1 MPSKDPNRVSLV
13 LLALIA
19 CLGAAWIVFSG
30 FAAPSLIE
38 HAYRNDSW
46 PVFNRLISGHRSQ
59 DLSQL
64 LSSWSRLRWR
74 LLLEFSF
81 FGVLILACIRPEFR
95 AAFIGARPETAGKTR
110 DSFTSSHGW
119 LFVALVAAY
128 PLLCL
133 AVARLAHLQG
143 ILLFDP
149 HDLKVYFNSA
159 GWVAGQ
165 GKLYLNVRSEYP
177 ILANLIFAFIRW
189 LSFKVRILN
198 DEFSNFSLI
207 WVVFAVAALLSL
219 FAGLAKRNI
228 VWRSWL
234 ILLLLA
240 PATVYFSLLRYDIY
254 PIVFCFFGLDC
265 LRRREWNLG
274 AMLLGIC
281 IALKGYALILVPALF
296 VFCFFQIGMTDALL
310 VALIALLPFLASH
323 LAVFLWGGREAL
335 LAPYKLQVFRGF
347 NGESTFDSLFFLASY
362 LGASQPAIA
371 KLSAWLLKAHIPIIC
386 QAVVGLGACLFRP
399 DRFELFVDAALLSV
413 LGFITF
419 SPYYSPQYVL
429 WLIPFLLFTADQILL
444 FLGIL
449 LAWSSY
455 LYFPVSYYLRNN
467 YPVFFGFI
475 VLLVAVIR
483 FSMMVRLLQKRGL
496 TEDLSPLPL
505 QGFFETLQGLRP
517 RLGRTNA

>member
-1 MPSKDPNRVSLV
+1 MLTKNPNRVSLV
-13 LLALIA
+13 LLVAIVS
-19 CLGAAWIVFSG
+19 LGAAWIVFSRY
-30 FAAPSLIE
+30 AAPSLIE
-38 HAYRNDSW
+38 HAYHGDSW
-46 PVFNRLISGHRSQ
+46 RVFNWLISGHRSQ

-64 LSSWSRLRWR
+64 LSSWTKLQWR
-74 LLLEFSF
+74 LLLGFSSV
-81 FGVLILACIRPEFR
+81 GLLILACIRPEFR
-95 AAFIGARPETAGKTR
+95 AAFTGALPESGKTHG
-110 DSFTSSHGW
+110 SFASSHW
-119 LFVALVAAY
+119 SVFLALFAAY

-133 AVARLAHLQG
+133 SVARVAHLRR

-149 HDLKVYFNSA
+149 HDLRIYFNSA

-177 ILANLIFAFIRW
+177 ILANLIFGFVRW
-189 LSFKVRILN
+189 LSLKVRILN
-198 DEFSNFSLI
+198 DELGNFSLI
-207 WVVFAVAALLSL
+207 WMAFAALALLCL
-219 FAGLAKRNI
+219 FACLGKRNI
-228 VWRSWL
+228 VWRTWL
-234 ILLLLA
+234 IVLLLA

-265 LRRREWNLG
+265 MRRRKWQLG
-274 AMLLGIC
+274 ALLLGFC

-296 VFCFFQIGMTDALL
+296 VFCFFQIGMADALV

-323 LAVFLWGGREAL
+323 VAVFVWGGQEAL

-347 NGESTFDSLFFLASY
+347 NGESSFDSLFFLASR
-362 LGASQPAIA
+362 LGVSEPTIA
-371 KLSAWLLKAHIPIIC
+371 KLSAWLLKAHIPTVF
-386 QAVVGLGACLFRP
+386 QAAVGLGVCLLRP
-399 DRFELFVDAALLSV
+399 TRFELFVDAALFSV

-419 SPYYSPQYVL
+419 SPFYSPQYVL

-467 YPVFFGFI
+467 YPVFFGFT
-475 VLLVAVIR
+475 VLVVAAIR

-496 TEDLSPLPL
+496 REDLCPLPL

-517 RLGRTNA
+517 KMGRTNV